1 MSLAQVV
8 PIQVT
13 LAPGASPL
21 PQFGTSYIPE
31 ELTTAQYA
39 LFVAQ
44 SGALATLK
52 LVADGLTD
60 TLTALGLT
68 SADKAWEDW
77 VQHFAGQRVPEFA
90 YAGFKGVA
98 DQVHLQSVIIS
109 PDAGST
115 DRASVGTYS
124 LTDMQGGP
132 YSHTSLGVA
141 QVVTLTVTDAGGGFG
156 APGTYTV
163 QDVDN
168 NSYSHGSGGI
178 NVWTVTVDS
187 ADVGLYRVTVEGVNY
202 DVTTVGGETITQI
215 RDLIFAQM
223 TATAHPTWTGNTVG
237 AADITITGNAVGD
250 TIPASTNGGPSLDMS
265 IVETTA
271 IVPET
276 TAVIATAIAA
286 AITGATSPPALWT
299 AVAAVADVVITANDA
314 GVDLEI
320 ASNGPTAPDLTQV
333 LTTDHRDLVS
343 VVRDALDTLLDAASH
358 PEFTN
363 GVSGT
368 DTLTI
373 TGATAGVP
381 VIFSAS
387 APNNNIAILE
397 TQGVLTL
404 RTAQVSR
411 ITIIANPSGGLAF
424 DGEYKI
430 VLFGTTVS
438 YVASAESV
446 TSVRD
451 ALQTAVDANVPEV
464 TLAAVGGTAFDMT
477 GVTAGLPFT
486 VAVTSPNSNG
496 AMTHTVTVAGRSIN
510 DDIDRALT
518 EQDDW
523 YIVINTGSDVDI
535 QVATD
540 HIDDIGAST
549 PRMHFW
555 QSSTDAMKD
564 LPIAGATDV
573 GAITKATLTR
583 RSKGA
588 WHPVPAA
595 ATKAYEGAVSQWVG
609 MYTTLLPGQI
619 QPTNKRIRGL
629 VAREKLTATQETNL
643 VDRAVERF
651 EFVATIGAAG
661 ASISQRRFTPS
672 GRLIDMQRAIDQ
684 IADLYRRLAVDLI
697 TSNDNLPYTNTGLGQ
712 IHAGVVVRG
721 TQLLRDQGLVVGDY
735 TYVAGRLPKVSD
747 ATDADRQAGIT
758 PLFNFNITIQLGIT
772 EIPTQIQ
779 IFQ

>member
-44 SGALATLK
+44 SGGLATLK

-115 DRASVGTYS
+115 TRASVGTYS
-124 LTDMQGGP
+124 LTDLQGGP
-132 YSHTSLGVA
+132 YTHVSAGVV

-163 QDVDN
+163 QDVDSN
-168 NSYSHGSGGI
+168 VYTYGSGGI
-178 NVWTVTVDS
+178 NLWTVTVDS
-187 ADVGLYRVTVEGVNY
+187 ADTGLYRVTVDSVDY
-202 DVTTVGGETITQI
+202 DFTTVGGETIEQI
-215 RDLIFAQM
+215 RDGIFTQM
-223 TATAHPTWTGNTVG
+223 QVAHPTWTGNTSG
-237 AADITITGNAVGD
+237 TDEITITGNAVGD
-250 TIPASTNGGPSLDMS
+250 TLTVTTNSGPSADMS
-265 IVETTA
+265 LVETTP

-276 TAVIATAIAA
+276 VAAIATAIAA

-299 AVAAVADVVITANDA
+299 AAAAVADVVITANDA

-320 ASNGPTAPDLTQV
+320 ASNGPAAPDLTQV

-343 VVRDALDTLLDAASH
+343 AVRDALDTLLDAETH

-387 APNNNIAILE
+387 APNNNIAILQ

-411 ITIIANPSGGLAF
+411 ITIIENPADSMAF

-430 VLFGTTVS
+430 TLFGTTVS
-438 YVASAESV
+438 YVASAETV

-451 ALQTAVDANVPEV
+451 ALDAKIVAQVSEV
-464 TLAAVGGTAFDMT
+464 TTADVGSTAFDMT
-477 GVTAGLPFT
+477 GVTSGLPFT

-496 AMTHTVTVAGRSIN
+496 AMTHAVVTVGRSIN

-540 HIDDIGAST
+540 HIDDIQATS

-555 QSSTDAMKD
+555 QSSTDALKD
-564 LPIAGATDV
+564 DPIAGATDV

-595 ATKAYEGAVSQWVG
+595 ATKAYEGATSQWVG
-609 MYTTLLPGQI
+609 MYTTLLPGQV
-619 QPTNKRIRGL
+619 QPTNKRILGL
-629 VAREKLTATQETNL
+629 VARGKLTATQQTNL
-643 VDRAVERF
+643 EDRAVERF

-661 ASISQRRFTPS
+661 ASITQRRFTPS
-672 GRLIDMQRAIDQ
+672 GRLIDLQRALDQ
-684 IADLYRRLAVDLI
+684 IGNLYRTLGVDLI
-697 TSNDNLPYTNTGLGQ
+697 TGNPNLPYTNPGLAQ
-712 IHAGVVVRG
+712 IHAGMVVKG
-721 TQLLRDQGLVVGDY
+721 TQLLRDQGLVIGDY
-735 TYVAGRLPKVSD
+735 QYVNGRLPTRAD
-747 ATDADRQAGIT
+747 ATQPEIEAGTT

-772 EIPTQIQ
+772 EIPTQVNV
-779 IFQ
+779 FQ

>member
-52 LVADGLTD
+52 LVPDGLTD

-77 VQHFAGQRVPEFA
+77 VQHFAGQRVPAFA

-98 DQVHLQSVIIS
+98 DKVHLQSVIIS
-109 PDAGST
+109 PDSGST
-115 DRASVGTYS
+115 DRASVGTYA
-124 LTDMQGGP
+124 LTDLQGGP
-132 YSHTSLGVA
+132 YSHVSAGVV

-163 QDVDN
+163 QDVDSN
-168 NSYSHGSGGI
+168 VYTYGSGGI
-178 NVWTVTVDS
+178 NLWTVTVDS
-187 ADVGLYRVTVEGVNY
+187 ADVGLYRVTVDSVDY
-202 DVTTVGGETITQI
+202 DYTADGADTITTI
-215 RDLIFAQM
+215 RDGLFAEMQ
-223 TATAHPTWTGNTVG
+223 TAHPTWTGNTSGV
-237 AADITITGNAVGD
+237 DEITITGNAVGD
-250 TIPASTNGGPSLDMS
+250 TLTVTTNGGPSADMS
-265 IVETTA
+265 VVETTP

-276 TAVIATAIAA
+276 VAAIATAIAA
-286 AITGATSPPALWT
+286 AITGAVSPPALWT
-299 AVAAVADVVITANDA
+299 AAAAVADVVITANDA

-320 ASNGPTAPDLTQV
+320 ASNGPAAPDLTQV

-343 VVRDALDTLLDAASH
+343 AVRDALDTLLDAATH

-411 ITIIANPSGGLAF
+411 ITIIENPADSMAF

-430 VLFGTTVS
+430 TLFGTTVS
-438 YVASAESV
+438 YVASAETV

-464 TLAAVGGTAFDMT
+464 TLAAVGSTAFDMT

-496 AMTHTVTVAGRSIN
+496 AMTHAVVTVGRSIN
-510 DDIDRALT
+510 DDVDRALI
-518 EQDDW
+518 EQDDF

-535 QVATD
+535 QVLTD
-540 HIDDIGAST
+540 HIDDIAATT
-549 PRMHFW
+549 PLMHFW

-619 QPTNKRIRGL
+619 QPTNKRILGL

-651 EFVATIGAAG
+651 EFVGTIGPAG

-684 IADLYRRLAVDLI
+684 IADLYRRLAIDLI
-697 TSNDNLPYTNTGLGQ
+697 TGNDNLPYTNPGLGQ

-772 EIPTQIQ
+772 EIPIQIQ

>member
-44 SGALATLK
+44 SGGLATLK

-109 PDAGST
+109 PDSGST
-115 DRASVGTYS
+115 TRASVGTYA
-124 LTDMQGGP
+124 LTDLQGGP
-132 YSHTSLGVA
+132 YSHVSAGVV
-141 QVVTLTVTDAGGGFG
+141 QVVTLSVTDAGGGFG

-163 QDVDN
+163 QDVDSN
-168 NSYSHGSGGI
+168 VYTYGSGGI
-178 NVWTVTVDS
+178 NLWTVTVDS
-187 ADVGLYRVTVEGVNY
+187 ADTGLYRVTVDSVDY
-202 DVTTVGGETITQI
+202 DFTTVGGETIEQI
-215 RDLIFAQM
+215 RDGIFAQM
-223 TATAHPTWTGNTVG
+223 QTAHPTWTGNTSG
-237 AADITITGNAVGD
+237 TDEITITGNAVGD
-250 TIPASTNGGPSLDMS
+250 TLTVTTNSGPSADMS
-265 IVETTA
+265 LVETTP

-276 TAVIATAIAA
+276 TAAIATAIAA

-299 AVAAVADVVITANDA
+299 AAAAVADVVITANDA

-320 ASNGPTAPDLTQV
+320 ASNGPAAPDLTQV

-343 VVRDALDTLLDAASH
+343 AVRDALDTLLDAASH

-387 APNNNIAILE
+387 APNNNIAILQ

-411 ITIIANPSGGLAF
+411 ITIIENPADSMAF

-430 VLFGTTVS
+430 TLFGTTVS
-438 YVASAESV
+438 YVASAETV

-451 ALQTAVDANVPEV
+451 ALKVLIDANVSEV
-464 TLAAVGGTAFDMT
+464 STADVGGTAFDMT

-496 AMTHTVTVAGRSIN
+496 AMTHTVSVAGRSIN

-619 QPTNKRIRGL
+619 QPTNKRILGL

-651 EFVATIGAAG
+651 EFVGSIGPAG

-672 GRLIDMQRAIDQ
+672 GRLIDIQRAIDQ

-697 TSNDNLPYTNTGLGQ
+697 TGNDILPYTNPGLAQ
-712 IHAGVVVRG
+712 IHAGVVVKG
-721 TQLLRDQGLVVGDY
+721 TKLLQDQGLVVGNY
-735 TYVAGRLPKVSD
+735 QYVAGRLPKVSD

-772 EIPTQIQ
+772 EIPIQIQ